1 MVYLHFLECGM
12 YLEALDALVSIFVM
26 LLIDITLCLHIEIE
40 TILQHVIMNR
50 FSEIYLTVI

>member
-1 MVYLHFLECGM
+1 M

-40 TILQHVIMNR
+40 TILQHVIMNC
-50 FSEIYLTVI
+50 FSEIYMTLDSNMKICNT